1 MQYVFFGTPDFAAV
15 ILEKLIEAD
24 FIPQAVVCNPDR
36 PVGRKKIVT
45 PPPVKSFI
53 LNHESR
59 SIKVLQPE
67 KLDSSFKSQISSFK
81 SNFFIVAA
89 YSKIIPKEILAIP
102 KLGSI
107 GVHPSLLPRLRGP
120 TPIQTVILNGEKE
133 TGVTLYLMDEKMDHG
148 PVLAQNMYHVARNTT
163 YLELMEALAKVG
175 GDLLVETIPKFLAGE
190 IKPKSQDHER
200 TTFTK
205 KITIEDA
212 LISEEELKSA
222 LAGDKEMAIRID
234 RMIRAL
240 NPEPGS
246 YTFKKGRRIKLLKS
260 EVQGEKLILKE
271 IQEEGKKPRKVDSFY
286 E

>member
-1 MQYVFFGTPDFAAV
+1 MKFVFFGTPVFAEIVLKKLVNNGFSPEVV
-15 ILEKLIEAD
+15 I
-24 FIPQAVVCNPDR
+24 CNPDR
-36 PVGRKKIVT
+36 PVGRKKVVT
-45 PPPVKSFI
+45 PPPVKQ
-53 LNHESR
+53 LVVANNWP
-59 SIKVLQPE
+59 IKIWQPE
-67 KLDSSFKSQISSFK
+67 KLDV
-81 SNFFIVAA
+81 SNYKLNIGEADFAVVAA
-89 YSKIIPKEILAIP
+89 YAKIIPKEILDMSH
-102 KLGSI
+102 LGVI
-107 GVHPSLLPRLRGP
+107 GVHPSLLPRYRGSS
-120 TPIQTVILNGEKE
+120 PIQSVILSGEDE

-148 PVLAQNMYHVARNTT
+148 PVLAQNMYHVAQNTT

-200 TTFTK
+200 ATFTK

-246 YTFKKGRRIKLLKS
+246 YTFKKGRRVKLLKS
-260 EVQGEKLILKE
+260 EIQGEKLILKE
-271 IQEEGKKPRKVDSFY
+271 IQEEGKKPREIGK
-286 E
+286 

>member
-1 MQYVFFGTPDFAAV
+1 MKFVFFGTPVFAEIVLKKLVNNGFSPEVV
-15 ILEKLIEAD
+15 I
-24 FIPQAVVCNPDR
+24 CNPDR
-36 PVGRKKIVT
+36 PVGRKKVIT
-45 PPPVKSFI
+45 PPPVKQLIVTNNWPIKIWQSERLDVPSYK
-53 LNHESR
+53 LNIGR
-59 SIKVLQPE
+59 TDFAV
-67 KLDSSFKSQISSFK
+67 
-81 SNFFIVAA
+81 VAA
-89 YSKIIPKEILAIP
+89 YAKIIPREILDMSH
-102 KLGSI
+102 LGVI
-107 GVHPSLLPRLRGP
+107 GVHPSLLPRYRGSS
-120 TPIQTVILNGEKE
+120 PIQSVILSGEDE

-148 PVLAQNMYHVARNTT
+148 PVLAQNMYHVAQNTT

-200 TTFTK
+200 ATFTK

-246 YTFKKGRRIKLLKS
+246 YTVREGKRIKLLKS
-260 EVQGEKLILKE
+260 EIQGEKLILKE
-271 IQEEGKKPRKVDSFY
+271 IQMEGKKPREVG

>member
-1 MQYVFFGTPDFAAV
+1 MKFVFFGTPVFAEIVLKKLVNNGFSPEVV
-15 ILEKLIEAD
+15 I
-24 FIPQAVVCNPDR
+24 CNPDR
-36 PVGRKKIVT
+36 PVGRKKVVT
-45 PPPVKSFI
+45 PPPVKQ
-53 LNHESR
+53 LVVANNWP
-59 SIKVLQPE
+59 IKIWQPE
-67 KLDSSFKSQISSFK
+67 KLDV
-81 SNFFIVAA
+81 SNYKLNIGEADFAVVAA
-89 YSKIIPKEILAIP
+89 YAKIIPKEILDMSH
-102 KLGSI
+102 LGVI
-107 GVHPSLLPRLRGP
+107 GVHPSLLPRYRGSS
-120 TPIQTVILNGEKE
+120 PIQSVILSGEDE

-148 PVLAQNMYHVARNTT
+148 PVLAQNMYHVAQNTT

-246 YTFKKGRRIKLLKS
+246 YTFKKGRRVKLLKS
-260 EVQGEKLILKE
+260 EIQGEKLILKE
-271 IQEEGKKPRKVDSFY
+271 IQEEGKKPREIGK
-286 E
+286 

>member
-1 MQYVFFGTPDFAAV
+1 MKFIFFGTPVFAEIVLKKLVNNGFSPEVV
-15 ILEKLIEAD
+15 I
-24 FIPQAVVCNPDR
+24 CNPDR
-36 PVGRKKIVT
+36 PVGRKKVVT
-45 PPPVKSFI
+45 PPPVKQ
-53 LNHESR
+53 LVVANNWP
-59 SIKVLQPE
+59 IKIWQPE
-67 KLDSSFKSQISSFK
+67 KLDF
-81 SNFFIVAA
+81 SNYKLNIGRTDFAVVAA
-89 YSKIIPKEILAIP
+89 YAKIIPKEILNMFR
-102 KLGSI
+102 LGVI
-107 GVHPSLLPRLRGP
+107 GVHPSLLPRYRGAS
-120 TPIQTVILNGEKE
+120 PIQSMILSGEAE

-163 YLELMEALAKVG
+163 YLELMEVLAKMG

-200 TTFTK
+200 ATFTK

-246 YTFKKGRRIKLLKS
+246 YTVREGKRIKLLKS
-260 EVQGEKLILKE
+260 EIQGEKLILKE
-271 IQEEGKKPRKVDSFY
+271 IQMEGKKPREVG

>member
-1 MQYVFFGTPDFAAV
+1 VV
-15 ILEKLIEAD
+15 I
-24 FIPQAVVCNPDR
+24 CNPDR
-36 PVGRKKIVT
+36 PVGRKKVVT
-45 PPPVKSFI
+45 PPPVKQ
-53 LNHESR
+53 LVVANNWP
-59 SIKVLQPE
+59 IKIWQPE
-67 KLDSSFKSQISSFK
+67 KLDF
-81 SNFFIVAA
+81 SNYKLNIGRTDFAVVAA
-89 YSKIIPKEILAIP
+89 YAKIIPKEILNMFR
-102 KLGSI
+102 LGVI
-107 GVHPSLLPRLRGP
+107 GVHPSLLPRYRGAS
-120 TPIQTVILNGEKE
+120 PIQSMILSGEAE

-148 PVLAQNMYHVARNTT
+148 PVLAQNMYHVAQNTT

-246 YTFKKGRRIKLLKS
+246 YTVREGKRIKLLKS
-260 EVQGEKLILKE
+260 EIQGEKLILKE
-271 IQEEGKKPRKVDSFY
+271 IQMEGKKPREVG